1 MVWNKIKR
9 LGVPLAP
16 ESEQLRIINQLN
28 EVQKRVNKLKSF
40 GAINVIN
47 SEGVEENITFK
58 IAKEL
63 IAKS

>member
-1 MVWNKIKR
+1 MNND
-9 LGVPLAP
+9 
-16 ESEQLRIINQLN
+16 RILI
-28 EVQKRVNKLKSF
+28 NKLKSF

-58 IAKEL
+58 IPKEL